1 MFMID
6 YGPHSGAGCHL
17 NWDFPAGFRC
27 RNLRNVIFFDDADAV
42 AIQDSPAVSASGGTL
57 TMAGRLA
64 AGVGAATL
72 MIVAVAA
79 AVAATAV
86 ALI

>member
-6 YGPHSGAGCHL
+6 YGPHWGARCHL
-17 NWDFPAGFRC
+17 NRVFLAEFQC

-42 AIQDSPAVSASGGTL
+42 AFQDSPTLPAAVGTL

-72 MIVAVAA
+72 MLVAVAVAVAA
-79 AVAATAV
+79 AAA
-86 ALI
+86 ALV

>member
-1 MFMID
+1 M
-6 YGPHSGAGCHL
+6 
-17 NWDFPAGFRC
+17 
-27 RNLRNVIFFDDADAV
+27 IFFDDADAV